1 MSWSADLQEKMLLLS
16 PAQRRA
22 ILLIVAGEVDGIPLT
37 RLLKTPYSCPH
48 CGLVAGRSGEA
59 ATHRKALLAGHTAI
73 CSEVG
78 QQWKFA
84 AIASTYYSKW
94 KPDSHFAGCLSEARA
109 EIVSAALD
117 EAARILQIGTP
128 EAAREL
134 RRQIEAGDK
143 DFDKRSAAVAL
154 LDRADV
160 GTAVK
165 TDDSL
170 SRWLTELRGN
180 DEPMAESGPE
190 GDDISEDRP
199 STEPDPGQ
207 DTS

>member
-1 MSWSADLQEKMLLLS
+1 MLLLS

-22 ILLIVAGEVDGIPLT
+22 ILLIVVGEVDGISLT
-37 RLLKTPYSCPH
+37 RLLKTPYSCPY
-48 CGLVAGRSGEA
+48 CGLVCGRSGELA
-59 ATHRKALLAGHTAI
+59 AQRKLELIYHTNKH
-73 CSEVG
+73 SDEEKTRK
-78 QQWKFA
+78 WKFA
-84 AIASTYYSKW
+84 AIASTYYGKW
-94 KPDSHFAGCLSEARA
+94 KPDTHFGGCLSEARA
-109 EIVSAALD
+109 EVVATALD

-134 RRQIEAGDK
+134 RRQIEAGYK

-170 SRWLTELRGN
+170 SRWLIELRGS
-180 DEPMAESGPE
+180 DGEMAQPGSE
-190 GDDISEDRP
+190 GDDVSEDRARA
-199 STEPDPGQ
+199 EPDSG
-207 DTS
+207 